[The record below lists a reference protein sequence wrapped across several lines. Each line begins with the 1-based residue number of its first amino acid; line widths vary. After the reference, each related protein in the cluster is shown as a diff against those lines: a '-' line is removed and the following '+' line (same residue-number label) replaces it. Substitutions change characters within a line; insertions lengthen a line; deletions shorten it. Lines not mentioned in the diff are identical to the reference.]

1 MVNFVRAGLRAGN
14 DPLAVVES
22 LLDAC
27 LSPDPKGT
35 RYAGCDNMTA
45 VLVLLEG
52 WETTLATRA
61 HPPAVTFAGG
71 RLGSVAEAAVALS
84 TTALPK
90 LHRRRSEPRKPLPAE
105 FLAASK
111 ANKRGNQAVADS
123 EAGPVAEGSSPSD
136 KPGSQEAV
144 NVAAAAARSAN
155 GRGGRRSSRR
165 RSEADSAVLLARRVR
180 AEAASGWTPRRLTV
194 GGVSRPRTAQ
204 GIEFSLASFDAPP
217 IQPPRPRSRSRPGN
231 AGGGAGRLSGAGHA
245 IAAASGSVIAAAT
258 AAGARPKHWL
268 PVASPDSARRS
279 AAHHCSETAPMLP
292 TPLIHHRRAPSDDK
306 IAAAAAVAAFAEVG
320 AAGAAAMVAANEEN
334 IAAEGRDSVQETA
347 RRSGVGGGEG
357 VESKSVA
364 GDRKG
369 GRSLSED
376 GVVFMPAPD
385 SVTPV
390 EVTVTASP
398 VASPAVARGVL

>member
-84 TTALPK
+84 TTVPK
-90 LHRRRSEPRKPLPAE
+90 LHRRLSEPRKPLPTE
-105 FLAASK
+105 FIAASK
-111 ANKRGNQAVADS
+111 ASKRENQ
-123 EAGPVAEGSSPSD
+123 AEGSSSSD

-144 NVAAAAARSAN
+144 SAAAAAVRSAN
-155 GRGGRRSSRR
+155 GRGGHRSSRR

-180 AEAASGWTPRRLTV
+180 AEAASGWTPRRLTI

-217 IQPPRPRSRSRPGN
+217 IQPPRPRSRSRPGST
-231 AGGGAGRLSGAGHA
+231 GGGAGRLSGAGHA

-334 IAAEGRDSVQETA
+334 IATEGRDSGQETA
-347 RRSGVGGGEG
+347 SRSGVGGGQG
-357 VESKSVA
+357 DESRTVA
-364 GDRKG
+364 GDRTG

-376 GVVFMPAPD
+376 GVVFMSAPD

-390 EVTVTASP
+390 EVTVTAAP
-398 VASPAVARGVL
+398 VAPPAVARGLL